1 MSKEVSSG
9 QGVVLGYKKSS
20 ERKRKSML
28 LELNSLDRSVSSYP
42 NPAQYRVRLYRPL
55 KDIHS
60 IQIVGGTIPSRLYNI
75 STNWNQFTFQ
85 EGVNIF
91 NLTIPAGKYT
101 YTSLGTAIT
110 SLLNAA
116 SSGTNTY
123 TVVFSPITDYMVI
136 TRATGTTSFAL
147 LFATGNFVDQT
158 DQNNTLTQIN
168 SPAHILGFQKADY
181 TDNSTGIITS
191 PNCADIDFMIN
202 RVYLYLNHDNTQD
215 LATIEREVG
224 RRQPHAIIYMDEPT
238 LPYKYLNKE
247 LFEPLYCSSPAP
259 IARMA
264 TLDISLLDQFDKLVD
279 LCGRD
284 WTLLLE
290 IIYYDQSP

>member
-1 MSKEVSSG
+1 MSQEVSSG
-9 QGVVLGYKKSS
+9 QGVILPYKKAS
-20 ERKRKSML
+20 ERKKKTML
-28 LELNSLDRSVSSYP
+28 LELNSIDRSVSSYP
-42 NPAQYRVRLYRPL
+42 NPAQYRIRLYRPL
-55 KDIHS
+55 KDIHT
-60 IQIVGGTIPSRLYNI
+60 IQIVGGTIPTRLYNF
-75 STNWNQFTFQ
+75 STKWNTFTFQ
-85 EGVNIF
+85 QNGINYDI
-91 NLTIPAGKYT
+91 TIPQGRYT
-101 YTSLGTAIT
+101 YSSLETMIS
-110 SLLNAA
+110 SLLNALPG
-116 SSGTNTY
+116 SVNTY
-123 TVVFSPITDYMVI
+123 TVTFSSTSGCMIL
-136 TRATGTTSFAL
+136 TRTAGTASFAL

-158 DQNNTLTQIN
+158 DRNNTLTQIN
-168 SPAHILGFQKADY
+168 SPAHLLGFQKADY
-181 TDNSTGIITS
+181 SDDGTGIITS
-191 PNCADIDFMIN
+191 PNCADIDFMIS
-202 RVYLYLNHDNTQD
+202 RIYLYLNHDNTQD

-264 TLDISLLDQFDKLVD
+264 TLDISLMDQFDNLVD

>member
-1 MSKEVSSG
+1 MSQEVSSG
-9 QGVVLGYKKSS
+9 QGVILPYKKSS
-20 ERKRKSML
+20 ERKKKTML
-28 LELNSLDRSVSSYP
+28 LELNSIDRSVSSYP
-42 NPAQYRVRLYRPL
+42 NPAQYRIRLYRPL
-55 KDIHS
+55 KDIHT
-60 IQIVGGTIPSRLYNI
+60 IQIVGGTIPTRLYNI
-75 STNWNQFTFQ
+75 STNWNKFTFQ
-85 EGVNIF
+85 EDGSTYD
-91 NLTIPAGKYT
+91 LTIQPGKYT
-101 YTSLGTAIT
+101 YASLAQTIN
-110 SLLNAA
+110 SLLNVKSGGVNTYNVAFSAA
-116 SSGTNTY
+116 SGCLT
-123 TVVFSPITDYMVI
+123 I
-136 TRATGTTSFAL
+136 TRTVGSASFAL

-158 DQNNTLTQIN
+158 DRNNTLTQIN
-168 SPAHILGFQKADY
+168 SPAHLLGFQKADY
-181 TDNSTGIITS
+181 SDNGTGLITS
-191 PNCADIDFMIN
+191 PNCADIDFMIS

-224 RRQPHAIIYMDEPT
+224 RRQPHAIIYMDEPN

-264 TLDISLLDQFDKLVD
+264 TLDISLMDQFDNLVD

>member
-1 MSKEVSSG
+1 MSQEVSSG

-28 LELNSLDRSVSSYP
+28 LELNSIDRSVVSYP

-60 IQIVGGTIPSRLYNI
+60 IQIVGGTVPTRLYNV

-85 EGVNIF
+85 EDGNTYD
-91 NLTIPAGKYT
+91 LTIPPGKYT
-101 YTSLGTAIT
+101 YTALATTIN
-110 SLLNAA
+110 SLLNVKT
-116 SSGTNTY
+116 GGVNTY
-123 TVVFSPITDYMVI
+123 SVSFSAISGCMTI
-136 TRATGTTSFAL
+136 NRSTGTTSFAL
-147 LFATGNFVDQT
+147 LFGSGNFVDQT
-158 DQNNTLTQIN
+158 DRNNTLTQIN

-181 TDNSTGIITS
+181 SDNGTGIITS

-224 RRQPHAIIYMDEPT
+224 RRQPHAIIYMDEPN

-264 TLDISLLDQFDKLVD
+264 TLDVSLLDQFDNLVD